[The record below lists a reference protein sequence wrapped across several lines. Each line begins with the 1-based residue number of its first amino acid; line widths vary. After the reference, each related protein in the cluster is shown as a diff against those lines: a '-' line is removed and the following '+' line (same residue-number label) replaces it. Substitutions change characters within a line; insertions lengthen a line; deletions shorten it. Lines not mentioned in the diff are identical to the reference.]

1 MLFFAEMAST
11 TNFIHSSEVFKIRWL
26 LSHKDLHIFQIN
38 VCSWLQGPTELIGS
52 AGTADGSCFGYSVD
66 MKLPW
71 KNTFYVGLVSATQAL
86 TPSNSHIRSNIA
98 PSTFT
103 IICPKPFSCYIES
116 TYVILIHQIMQCW
129 QIDHIIFISLIF
141 DSWMIFFPILVIN
154 VCAFADA
161 T

>member
-1 MLFFAEMAST
+1 MAST
-11 TNFIHSSEVFKIRWL
+11 SKFHPL
-26 LSHKDLHIFQIN
+26 LRGLQDSLTAVTQGSHFPNQYG
-38 VCSWLQGPTELIGS
+38 CSWRLRSPTELIRS

-66 MKLPW
+66 SSL
-71 KNTFYVGLVSATQAL
+71 KNTFYDGHVSAPQAL
-86 TPSNSHIRSNIA
+86 TPSNSRIRSNIA
-98 PSTFT
+98 PPTFT

-141 DSWMIFFPILVIN
+141 DSWMIFVPILVIK